1 MADPATD
8 PTEATQAT
16 QATDATVRSSVLCVA
31 APGEVTLVEEELPAV
46 PEGGFRVET
55 VYSGISAGTEL
66 TYVKGTNPYLAA
78 SWDRALGLFRPGAPA
93 LAYPVRG
100 IGYMQVGRVA
110 ETRTGAVREGA
121 LVAMAYGHRTGYVAD
136 PLADRFVELPP
147 GLDPVLGVYVAH
159 MGPICA
165 NGLLH
170 AAADLHG
177 PAVRDLGDGVRGRRV
192 AVVGAGVVGLLT
204 ASFALEHGAAEV
216 VVADETPERLLIAEA
231 LGARPLAVNAGDGDP
246 AAELKR
252 RWRHGPDDRGADVVF
267 QCRGQARALALA
279 LRMLRP
285 QGTVVD
291 LAFYTQGAD
300 EVRLGE
306 EFHHNGLSLR
316 CAQIGRVPRGLAHA
330 WDRERLSYETVA
342 LLERRGAALREHLV
356 TEVAGFAEA
365 PRLLADLA
373 ARRRHSV
380 QAVLRG
386 DVQDEGG

>member
-1 MADPATD
+1 MTD
-8 PTEATQAT
+8 HGAGVTGG
-16 QATDATVRSSVLCVA
+16 ATVRSRVLCVE
-31 APGEVTLVEEELPAV
+31 APGKIALAEEELPEV
-46 PEGGFRVET
+46 PEGGFRVAT
-55 VYSGISAGTEL
+55 AYSGISTGTEL

-93 LAYPVRG
+93 VRYPVRG
-100 IGYMQVGRVA
+100 IGYMQVGRVVEA
-110 ETRTGAVREGA
+110 RTAAVREGA

-136 PLADRFVELPP
+136 PLTDRFVELPA

-204 ASFALEHGAAEV
+204 ASFALAHGAAEV
-216 VVADETPERLLIAEA
+216 VVADETPARLRIAEA
-231 LGARPLAVNAGDGDP
+231 LGARALGAGALATEEDP
-246 AAELKR
+246 AVELKR

-291 LAFYTQGAD
+291 LAFYTGGAD

-330 WDRERLSYETVA
+330 WDRERLSYETIA
-342 LLERRGAALREHLV
+342 LLGQRGAVLREHLV
-356 TEVAGFAEA
+356 TEVADFAEA
-365 PRLLADLA
+365 PGLLADLA
-373 ARRRHSV
+373 ARRRHAV
-380 QAVLRG
+380 QAVLRC
-386 DVQDEGG
+386 DVEDEGG